1 MRKLGKLLLL
11 LLALVLAADA
21 VWQVAHPVFL
31 QGFFTNDD
39 YNLFPADAIEKEY
52 SRLVQ
57 KRVNFEDSLYIVF
70 GSSDQLVTASTS
82 KIMAYLAA
90 KELDFVVSTKEV
102 LEHYEAGL
110 SMVDLQTLVPELSPY
125 FVYRKQSDGTEKAVA
140 LEMGQSRF
148 VQGRHPEKPY
158 YLFIPRNSI
167 RTEAARDFI
176 RWAFQER

>member
-11 LLALVLAADA
+11 LLVLVLAADA
-21 VWQVAHPVFL
+21 IWQVTHPVSL

-39 YNLFPADAIEKEY
+39 YNLFPAETIEKEY
-52 SRLVQ
+52 SSLIH
-57 KRVNFEDSLYIVF
+57 KRVNFEDSLYIIS
-70 GSSDQLVTASTS
+70 GSSDPLVTASTS
-82 KIMAYLAA
+82 KIMAYIAA

-102 LEHYEAGL
+102 LEHYETGL
-110 SMVDLQTLVPELSPY
+110 SMEDLQILVPELSPY
-125 FVYRKQSDGTEKAVA
+125 FVYRTQSDGTQKAVA
-140 LEMGQSRF
+140 LEMSQSRF

-167 RTEAARDFI
+167 RTEASRDFI

>member
-11 LLALVLAADA
+11 LLALVLTADA

-39 YNLFPADAIEKEY
+39 YN
-52 SRLVQ
+52 RLVR
-57 KRVNFEDSLYIVF
+57 KRINFEDSLYIVF